1 MLPIAALLILFIHAL
16 KDLGIGN
23 LQPGTDASCAAKS
36 GQLSALVVGY
46 AKAPKPTAAR
56 ESSSCFFKHEC
67 KLLTG
72 TR

>member
-46 AKAPKPTAAR
+46 AKAPKQQLQENAAHV
-56 ESSSCFFKHEC
+56 FLF
-67 KLLTG
+67 LTV
-72 TR
+72 